1 MGSYISKEELEQF
14 QPRYTYKEVLQA
26 DKTLKTIKKKFDNNK
41 DVVTVCESIPKTRE
55 KT

>member
-1 MGSYISKEELEQF
+1 MGSYISREELEQF

-26 DKTLKTIKKKFDNNK
+26 NNTLKTIKKFDNINK
-41 DVVTVCESIPKTRE
+41 DVVVISESVPKTRQ

>member
-1 MGSYISKEELEQF
+1 MGSYISREELEQF

-26 DKTLKTIKKKFDNNK
+26 NNTLKTIKKFDNINK
-41 DVVTVCESIPKTRE
+41 DVANVCESIPKTRQ